1 MAEQDINLEEIK
13 KQCIFCHIVAGRV
26 ASKKVF
32 EDPKVTAVLDINPG
46 NPGHVLLLPKE
57 HYAIMPQIP
66 DEEIG
71 HLSMNSKA
79 ISASLL
85 RAVKCHGTTIF
96 IANGVAAGQRAQHFM
111 MHIIPRMEN
120 DGLGIELQENKI
132 SSDKLIELKKQLLP
146 SIKKALGSAVELL
159 PQESNQEVIQ
169 KKEDK
174 PEDKQP
180 KQKKSDS
187 PLDDIARLL
196 GA

>member
-1 MAEQDINLEEIK
+1 MNLEEIK

-32 EDPKVTAVLDINPG
+32 EDQKVTAVLDINPG

-66 DEEIG
+66 DDEIG
-71 HLSMNSKA
+71 HLAMNSKA

-120 DGLGIELQENKI
+120 DGLNIELQENKI
-132 SSDKLIELKKQLLP
+132 SSDKLVELKKQLLP
-146 SIKKALGSAVELL
+146 SIKKALGSAVEDL
-159 PQESNQEVIQ
+159 PHESKQEKPAE

-174 PEDKQP
+174 SEDKP
-180 KQKKSDS
+180 SKQKKSGS
-187 PLDDIARLL
+187 ELDDIARLL